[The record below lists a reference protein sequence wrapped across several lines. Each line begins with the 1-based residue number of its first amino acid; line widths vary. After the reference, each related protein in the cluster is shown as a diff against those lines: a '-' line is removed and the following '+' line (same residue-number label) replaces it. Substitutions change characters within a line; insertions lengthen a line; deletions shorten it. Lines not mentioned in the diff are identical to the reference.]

1 MLGYKVGYARLPGT
15 GCPDGWPGRILGFA
29 GGPITLRKSS
39 RLTPKRLAAQR
50 ANAQKSTGPRDR
62 WGNGGT
68 TAQAPQNHPLIPS
81 LSKEG
86 KQGEA
91 RAHELDASEE
101 LVRSPAKNGGPRLR
115 RRRRRPPL
123 QTDESEELEPSA
135 TTGGTPVPQ
144 AVEGNN
150 AE

>member
-1 MLGYKVGYARLPGT
+1 MA
-15 GCPDGWPGRILGFA
+15 
-29 GGPITLRKSS
+29 LRKSS

-68 TAQAPQNHPLIPS
+68 TEGAPQNHPLIPS

-86 KQGEA
+86 KRGE
-91 RAHELDASEE
+91 SEE

-115 RRRRRPPL
+115 RGRRRPPL
-123 QTDESEELEPSA
+123 QADEGEELEPSA
-135 TTGGTPVPQ
+135 TTGGTPTGRGRLPVPQ